1 MALQSVVHNIDTGVM
16 AKTLKIGMLTAL
28 LIGLCVVFFLMHFKG
43 LGNEQ
48 AMDQAQIARS
58 VISGEGFSTKYIR
71 PLAIRQLNESG
82 KKITR
87 GNFPEFYNAPLFP
100 LVEAVALFPLKNH
113 LEMASTETLFKGD
126 RVIAVL
132 GIVLMLAGVLVW
144 YFVGSILFDQK
155 LALLGSGLLLITNLM
170 WQFALS
176 GLPQHLLIIFFG
188 LVTLCALLARNA
200 ETSENSLHAHLWL
213 AGAAFGLGLMSL
225 TSGVT
230 AFLLPGFLAFCL
242 ISFQTRISSFL
253 IPLAV
258 YLVTISPWLI
268 HNYLVCG
275 NPLGLAIHT
284 IFSGAGISESMVMR
298 GVNTSLTLGGGLIG
312 KLRMGLM
319 DQAGNLWEYFGL
331 NVMVAAF
338 LVSLLHPFR
347 NPVTSLWRWM
357 VLIMWVG
364 AAIGMSLFGV
374 SEVISGNQIHF
385 IFLPIA
391 VFYGLA
397 FLLVLWNRLEINLNP
412 LRVLF
417 LTLIFAVTGI
427 PLMLT
432 LLAGQSAKIQ
442 WPPYVP
448 PFISLLQ
455 NWFKPQEILSSD
467 MPWAVAWYANRK
479 CLLLPETVRQFN
491 EVSDFG
497 ALGSS
502 IVGLYLTPVSGSAS
516 FLSIIKGPY
525 KEWAP
530 VIMRT
535 VNLNDFLLKSFTP
548 LPIDGE
554 CILYA
559 DSDRWARKFSK
570 PNR

>member
-1 MALQSVVHNIDTGVM
+1 
-16 AKTLKIGMLTAL
+16 
-28 LIGLCVVFFLMHFKG
+28 
-43 LGNEQ
+43 
-48 AMDQAQIARS
+48 
-58 VISGEGFSTKYIR
+58 
-71 PLAIRQLNESG
+71 
-82 KKITR
+82 
-87 GNFPEFYNAPLFP
+87 
-100 LVEAVALFPLKNH
+100 
-113 LEMASTETLFKGD
+113 
-126 RVIAVL
+126 
-132 GIVLMLAGVLVW
+132 
-144 YFVGSILFDQK
+144 
-155 LALLGSGLLLITNLM
+155 M

-176 GLPQHLLIIFFG
+176 GLPQHLLIILFG
-188 LVTLCALLARNA
+188 LVTLSALRARDA
-200 ETSENSLHAHLWL
+200 ETSENFLHAHLWL

-242 ISFQTRISSFL
+242 ISFQSRIASFL

-258 YLVTISPWLI
+258 YLVTLSPWLL

-275 NPLGLAIHT
+275 NPLGLAIYT
-284 IFSGAGISESMVMR
+284 IFSGAGVSESSVMR
-298 GVNTSLTLGGGLIG
+298 GVNTSLTLGGGLAS
-312 KLRMGLM
+312 KLRLGLM
-319 DQAGNLWEYFGL
+319 DQAANLWEYLGL
-331 NVMVAAF
+331 SITAAAF

-347 NPVTSLWRWM
+347 NPLTSLWRWM
-357 VLIMWVG
+357 VLMMWVG

-374 SEVISGNQIHF
+374 KETVSGSQIHF

-412 LRVLF
+412 LRILF
-417 LTLIFAVTGI
+417 LTLIFVVTGT
-427 PLMLT
+427 PLLLT
-432 LLAGQSAKIQ
+432 LLAGPQSKIQ

-448 PFISLLQ
+448 PFISVLH

-479 CLLLPETVRQFN
+479 CLLLPETVRQLN

-497 ALGSS
+497 ALGSP

-559 DSDRWARKFSK
+559 DSERWARKSAQ
-570 PNR
+570 

>member
-1 MALQSVVHNIDTGVM
+1 MALQNTIVSLDSGFM
-16 AKTLKIGMLTAL
+16 AKALKIGMITAL
-28 LIGLCVVFFLMHFKG
+28 LIGLCVLFFIQFRG
-43 LGNEQ
+43 LGTEQ

-58 VISGEGFSTKYIR
+58 VISGEGFSTRYIR
-71 PLAIRQLNESG
+71 PLAIRQLSDCG
-82 KKITR
+82 KKFTG

-100 LVEAVALFPLKNH
+100 LVEAIALFPIKKS
-113 LEMASTETLFKGD
+113 LEMSAADTLSKGD
-126 RVIAVL
+126 KAIALL
-132 GIVLMLAGVLVW
+132 GFVLMLTGVLVW
-144 YFVGSILFDQK
+144 YFVGRRLFDQK
-155 LALLGSGLLLITNLM
+155 LALLGSGLLLVTDLM

-176 GLPQHLLIIFFG
+176 GLPQHLLIILFG
-188 LVTLCALLARNA
+188 LVTMCALRARA
-200 ETSENSLHAHLWL
+200 AKTREDALHAHLWL
-213 AGAAFGLGLMSL
+213 AGAALGLGLMSL

-242 ISFQTRISSFL
+242 ISFPSRLTSFL

-258 YLVTISPWLI
+258 YLVTISPWLL

-275 NPLGLAIHT
+275 NPLGLAFYT
-284 IFSGAGISESMVMR
+284 IFSGSGVSESTLMR
-298 GVNTSLTLGGGLIG
+298 GVNTSLTPGGGLTS
-312 KLRMGLM
+312 KLRLGLM
-319 DQAGNLWEYFGL
+319 DQAGNLWKYLGL
-331 NVMVAAF
+331 NITAAAF
-338 LVSLLHPFR
+338 LISLLHPFR
-347 NPVTSLWRWM
+347 NPTVSLWRWI
-357 VLIMWVG
+357 VLMMWGG
-364 AAIGMSLFGV
+364 AAVGMSLFGV
-374 SEVISGNQIHF
+374 KEVISGSQVHF

-391 VFYGLA
+391 IFYGLA
-397 FLLVLWNRLEINLNP
+397 FLLVLWNRLEINLKP

-417 LTLIFAVTGI
+417 LVLIFVLTGA
-427 PLMLT
+427 PLLLT
-432 LLAGQSAKIQ
+432 LLARQPYRVQ

-448 PFISLLQ
+448 PFISVLH

-479 CLLLPETVRQFN
+479 CLLLPESIGQLN

-497 ALGSS
+497 TLGSP
-502 IVGLYLTPVSGSAS
+502 IVGLYLTPVSGSES

-535 VNLNDFLLKSFTP
+535 VNRNDFLLKSFTP

-559 DSDRWARKFSK
+559 DSERWANKSAQ
-570 PNR
+570 

>member
-1 MALQSVVHNIDTGVM
+1 MALQAILHNLDTGFM
-16 AKTLKIGMLTAL
+16 AKVLKVGMIVAL
-28 LIGLCVVFFLMHFKG
+28 LIGLCVVFLLMHFKG

-58 VISGEGFSTKYIR
+58 VISGEGFSTRYIR

-82 KKITR
+82 KKITG

-100 LVEAVALFPLKNH
+100 LVEAGALFPLRNH
-113 LEMASTETLFKGD
+113 LEMAPTDTLSKGD
-126 RVIAVL
+126 RAIALL

-144 YFVGSILFDQK
+144 YFVGRLLFDQT
-155 LALLGSGLLLITNLM
+155 LALLGSGLLLVTNLM

-188 LVTLCALLARNA
+188 LFTLCALLARNA
-200 ETSENSLHAHLWL
+200 EMREDSLQAHLWL
-213 AGAAFGLGLMSL
+213 AGAAFALALMSL

-242 ISFQTRISSFL
+242 ISFQSRISSFL

-258 YLVTISPWLI
+258 YLVTVSPWLI

-275 NPLGLAIHT
+275 NPFGMAIHT
-284 IFSGAGISESMVMR
+284 IFSGAGVSESTVMR
-298 GVNTSLTLGGGLIG
+298 GVSTSLTLGGGLAS
-312 KLRMGLM
+312 KLRLGLM
-319 DQAGNLWEYFGL
+319 DQATNLWEYFGL
-331 NVMVAAF
+331 NILAAAF
-338 LVSLLHPFR
+338 LISMLHPFR

-357 VLIMWVG
+357 VLMMWVG
-364 AAIGMSLFGV
+364 AAVGMSLFGV
-374 SEVISGNQIHF
+374 SEVISGNQIHS

-397 FLLVLWNRLEINLNP
+397 FLLVLWNRLEINVKP
-412 LRVLF
+412 LRILF
-417 LTLIFAVTGI
+417 LTSVFIVTGT

-432 LLAGQSAKIQ
+432 LLAGPQSKIQ

-448 PFISLLQ
+448 PFISVLH

-479 CLLLPETVRQFN
+479 CLLLPETVRQLN

-497 ALGSS
+497 ALGSP
-502 IVGLYLTPVSGSAS
+502 IVGLYLTPVSGNAS

-559 DSDRWARKFSK
+559 DSDRWARKSL
-570 PNR
+570 R